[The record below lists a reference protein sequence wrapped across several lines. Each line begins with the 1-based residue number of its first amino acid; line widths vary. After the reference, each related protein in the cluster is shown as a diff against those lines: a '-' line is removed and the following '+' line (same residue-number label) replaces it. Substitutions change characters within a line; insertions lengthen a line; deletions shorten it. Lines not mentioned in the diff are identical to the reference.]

1 MPCAKKQNLS
11 HHTATEEQQ
20 GHRAQEVKALWGCG
34 TQLLTAL
41 LHPAVAGTSLRGG
54 KCHQY
59 LNRQLPAAQ
68 QQRGYIPHAYVLREK
83 INGLVSI

>member
-11 HHTATEEQQ
+11 HQTATEEQQ

-54 KCHQY
+54 GNVTNILTGNCQQHS
-59 LNRQLPAAQ
+59 NREGIYHMHMFSE
-68 QQRGYIPHAYVLREK
+68 RRSMG
-83 INGLVSI
+83 